1 KKFHQ
6 LFIFYQQVLS
16 KTSFDK
22 YNTVDVQYTGQVIGS
37 KSKMSKVD
45 SMQLKKN
52 IEKLL
57 QEARKMQN
65 DTIASM
71 PVLKNETTSAD
82 HKIQPKANTVEQTNS
97 DPLKTD
103 ANAKP
108 KIIEGKGEEKPKA
121 VMPAK
126 SNE

>member
-1 KKFHQ
+1 M
-6 LFIFYQQVLS
+6 LS

-22 YNTVDVQYTGQVIGS
+22 YNTIDVQYAGQVIGS

-65 DTIASM
+65 DTVASI
-71 PVLKNETTSAD
+71 PAGVKENISIDRTPESKTG
-82 HKIQPKANTVEQTNS
+82 TVERTNS
-97 DPLKTD
+97 DPLKESTT
-103 ANAKP
+103 AKP
-108 KIIEGKGEEKPKA
+108 KNIEDKTTERTKA

-126 SNE
+126 NNE